1 MLNKDYPK
9 HDMNVVFDMLSDVL
23 AGGDCAENAIEE
35 MNFLN
40 RLFAAL
46 PAEAVEYGMQFL
58 HGNKDLPTSTTEIL
72 PLYIRL
78 VNLAE
83 YCEKIEF
90 LRDIP
95 SAPSSDD
102 IMERQKIMSSLDT
115 HEEMF
120 GKPLLGFRM
129 NSSVPDKIDTENVT
143 SDTATDT
150 SDGEEEE
157 QGLHLMNAAAAVFIC
172 EDPLKTA
179 LFYEQKCGFKSVHL
193 SDESMP
199 HIRLE
204 RDNISIVL
212 AEGKGDAVLPIRQK
226 SGFRYDMYVYASE
239 PFLLQS
245 TLQTAGVNIVEP
257 LPDAN
262 EAVNSNI
269 NRQFVMEDCDGRYIC
284 VSQQL

>member
-1 MLNKDYPK
+1 MLNKEYPE
-9 HDMNVVFDMLSDVL
+9 HDMNVVFDMMGDVL
-23 AGGDCAENAIEE
+23 AAGDCAENAVEE

-46 PAEAVEYGMQFL
+46 PAEAVEYGMRFL
-58 HGNKDLPTSTTEIL
+58 HGNKDLPSSCDEII

-83 YCEKIEF
+83 YCEKIES

-95 SAPSSDD
+95 ASMSSSE
-102 IMERQKIMSSLDT
+102 IMERQSVMSSLDD
-115 HEEMF
+115 HEAMF
-120 GKPLLGFRM
+120 GKPLLGFKM
-129 NSSVPDKIDTENVT
+129 NSSVPSEISPEEIPSADDAAE
-143 SDTATDT
+143 SPE
-150 SDGEEEE
+150 GEEE
-157 QGLHLMNAAAAVFIC
+157 QGLHLMNAASAVFVC
-172 EDPLKTA
+172 SDPLKTA
-179 LFYEQKCGFKSVHL
+179 LFYEQKCGFKAVHL
-193 SDESMP
+193 NDESMP

-212 AEGKGDAVLPIRQK
+212 AEGKGDAVLPMRK
-226 SGFRYDMYVYASE
+226 RSDFMYDMYIYASE

-245 TLQTAGVNIVEP
+245 TLESSGVNIVDR
-257 LPDAN
+257 LPDAK

>member
-9 HDMNVVFDMLSDVL
+9 HDMNVVFDMIGDVL
-23 AGGDCAENAIEE
+23 AGGDCAENAVEE

-46 PAEAVEYGMQFL
+46 PAEAVEYGMRFL
-58 HGNKDLPTSTTEIL
+58 HGDKELPSSCDEIM

-78 VNLAE
+78 INLAE

-95 SAPSSDD
+95 SAPTSED
-102 IMERQKIMSSLDT
+102 IMERQKIMSSLDD
-115 HEEMF
+115 HEAMF
-120 GKPLLGFRM
+120 GKQLLGFKM
-129 NSSVPDKIDTENVT
+129 NSQLPPSIEAEDIK
-143 SDTATDT
+143 TDA
-150 SDGEEEE
+150 GEAEEESEE

-179 LFYEQKCGFKSVHL
+179 LFYEKQCGFKASHRD
-193 SDESMP
+193 DETMP

-212 AEGKGDAVLPIRQK
+212 AKGSKEAALPMRDRT
-226 SGFRYDMYVYASE
+226 GFKYDMYIYASE

-245 TLQTAGVNIVEP
+245 SLQNSGVSIVEA
-257 LPDAN
+257 LPDAG
-262 EAVNSNI
+262 ESVKSTI
-269 NRQFVMEDCDGRYIC
+269 NRQFVFEDCDRRYIC
-284 VSQQL
+284 VSQEL